1 MIYKIF
7 RPLIFQ
13 LDPESAHNLA
23 INFLKYFPRFSTIL
37 TYEKNYNNLQ
47 NKIFDLDFA
56 SPIGLS
62 AGFDKNCEIALNI
75 QKFGF
80 GFIEVGTVTP
90 KAQTGNEKPR
100 IFRLTKDQAL
110 INRLGFNNLGSEIFL
125 QNLLKTKPHFN
136 KILGVNIG
144 KNKETDNAIIDYIE
158 LMSKFYQYADYLT
171 INISSPNTKN
181 LRDLQNEK
189 QLKEFLSAI
198 DNQKKQLQIL
208 TNKNTPILLKI
219 APDLDIKQQQSIA
232 EIVADSQISGIIVS
246 NTTINRN
253 FNLQSQYANE
263 IGGISGKPLFDQ
275 SNEVLKNF
283 YKFTNGKIPLI
294 GVGGIF
300 NAQDAYQ
307 KIRCGASLVQIYSAF
322 IFQGF
327 SLVEKIKKDLSKL
340 LINDG
345 FNNIKQAIGIDN
357 LQ

>member
-13 LDPESAHNLA
+13 LNPESAHNLA
-23 INFLKYFPRFSTIL
+23 INFLKYFPRFATIL
-37 TYEKNYNNLQ
+37 TCEKNYPNLQ
-47 NKIFDLDFA
+47 NKLFDLDFT

-62 AGFDKNCEIALNI
+62 AGFDKNCEMALTL

-90 KAQTGNEKPR
+90 KAQIGNEKPR

-144 KNKETDNAIIDYIE
+144 KNKDTHDSAIDYLE
-158 LMSKFYQYADYLT
+158 LMNKFYQHADYLT

-189 QLKEFLSAI
+189 QLKEFLLAI
-198 DNQKKQLQIL
+198 DNQKKQLQIT

-219 APDLDIKQQQSIA
+219 APDLDIKQQQVIA
-232 EIVADSQISGIIVS
+232 EIVTNSHISGIVVS
-246 NTTINRN
+246 NTTIKRN
-253 FNLQSQYANE
+253 FNIQSQYANE
-263 IGGISGKPLFDQ
+263 LGGLSGKPLFDP

-283 YKFTNGKIPLI
+283 YKFSNGKIPLI

-300 NAQDAYQ
+300 NAQDAYR
-307 KIRCGASLVQIYSAF
+307 KIRFGASLIQIYSAF
-322 IFQGF
+322 IFEGF

-340 LINDG
+340 LIKDG
-345 FNNIKQAIGIDN
+345 FKNIQQAIGIDN
-357 LQ
+357 L

>member
-23 INFLKYFPRFSTIL
+23 INFLKYFPRFATIL
-37 TYEKNYNNLQ
+37 TCEKNYSNLQ
-47 NKIFDLDFA
+47 NKIFDLDF
-56 SPIGLS
+56 SNPIGLS
-62 AGFDKNCEIALNI
+62 AGFDKNCETALTL

-90 KAQTGNEKPR
+90 RAQSGNEKPR

-144 KNKETDNAIIDYIE
+144 KNKDTQDSAIDYLE
-158 LMSKFYQYADYLT
+158 LMNKFYQHVDYLT

-181 LRDLQNEK
+181 LRELQNEK
-189 QLKEFLSAI
+189 QLKEFLLAI
-198 DNQKKQLQIL
+198 DNQKKQLQIT

-219 APDLDIKQQQSIA
+219 APDLDIKQQQVIA
-232 EIVADSQISGIIVS
+232 EIVINSHISGIIVS
-246 NTTINRN
+246 NTTIKRD
-253 FNLQSQYANE
+253 FNLQTQYANE
-263 IGGISGKPLFDQ
+263 IGGLSGKPLFDP

-283 YKFTNGKIPLI
+283 YKFSNGKIPLI

-300 NAQDAYQ
+300 NADDAYR
-307 KIRCGASLVQIYSAF
+307 KIRCGASLIQIYSAF
-322 IFQGF
+322 IFEGF
-327 SLVEKIKKDLSKL
+327 GLVEKIKKDLSKL
-340 LINDG
+340 LIKDG
-345 FNNIKQAIGIDN
+345 FKNIQQAIGIDN
-357 LQ
+357 L